1 MKPTA
6 RSIRIL
12 GCAVVLIVLVAFSL
26 QPSSGAPVTPK
37 RGGTLTIGMGASPQ
51 TLNSIIDPGIG
62 IRILNQTED
71 GLLNRD
77 ATYQKV
83 VPGLAVEVPRRTDA
97 VTYVF
102 KLRPNVKF
110 QNGRTVTADD
120 VVFSYNRLID
130 PAWRASFG
138 LMYRQNVASVRA
150 VDPQTVEFK
159 LRNEWPIFISLVA
172 GNHTKIVAKEDAE
185 APAYGVTTFG
195 GTGPFKITS
204 LVKGQSVTLERN
216 ANYWKPDLPFLD
228 KVTYRVVPDEGAQ
241 VASLRTGQLDVL
253 IAPTLEQFLLF
264 SKDPNFTVVGQ
275 PSANTTLLAFNTT
288 KAPFNNR
295 DVRQAISMAIDRE
308 EIVKTVFRGYAHVAG
323 DVFPK
328 WHWAHNPNIGVKH
341 DPQRAK
347 ELLVKAGFTDA
358 NPLTFTLLPI
368 NESLYIDQATI
379 IQAQLAKIGVKVELR
394 PTEYTAQTALV
405 ANIDGSWQAA
415 LYRVTPL
422 RGTAYEYA
430 YFQYGAAGP
439 LNRSGINR
447 PNGARNAELEDLLQ
461 RGIAYSDYDN
471 ADRQKARPVYAAFSR
486 LLNEES
492 PQIRLNFFDD
502 LAIVRKHVMNYVV
515 GVFGVNVIEQ
525 VWLNK

>member
-1 MKPTA
+1 MNRTGDGV
-6 RSIRIL
+6 RIL
-12 GCAVVLIVLVAFSL
+12 GCVVVLFLLVMLTL
-26 QPSSGAPVTPK
+26 QPSSGAPATPK
-37 RGGTLTIGMGASPQ
+37 RGGNLTIGMGASPQ

-62 IRILNQTED
+62 IRILNQSED

-83 VPGLAVEVPRRTDA
+83 IPALALEVPRRTDA

-102 KLRPNVKF
+102 KVRPNVKF

-130 PAWRASFG
+130 PVWRASFG
-138 LMYRQNVASVRA
+138 LMYRQNIANVRA
-150 VDPQTVEFK
+150 IDPQTVEFK
-159 LRNEWPIFISLVA
+159 LRNDWPIFMSLVA
-172 GNHTKIVAKEDAE
+172 GNHTKIVAKEDVE

-204 LVKGQSVTLERN
+204 WVKGQSVALERSTS
-216 ANYWKPDLPFLD
+216 YWKPDLPFLD

-241 VASLRTGQLDVL
+241 VAALRTGQLDVL

-264 SKDPNFTVVGQ
+264 AKDPNFTVVGQ
-275 PSANTTLLAFNTT
+275 PSANTTILTFNTT
-288 KAPFNNR
+288 KPPFNNK
-295 DVRQAISMAIDRE
+295 DVRQAISLAIDRE
-308 EIVKTVFRGYAHVAG
+308 ELVKTVFRGYAHAAG
-323 DVFPK
+323 DVFPN
-328 WHWAHNPNIGVKH
+328 WHWAHNANIVVRY

-347 ELLVKAGFTDA
+347 ELLSRAGFTDA

-368 NESLYIDQATI
+368 NESLYMDQATI

-405 ANIDGSWQAA
+405 ANIDGAWQAA

-430 YFQYGAAGP
+430 FFQYGATGP

-447 PNGARNAELEDLLQ
+447 TNGARNAELEDLLQ
-461 RGIAYSDYDN
+461 RAIAYSDYDN
-471 ADRQKARPVYAAFSR
+471 ADRLKARPVYAAFSR